1 MGLRQAPHR
10 LAGNEVFARLNGV
23 GFCIDAIMQRRC
35 FYSAGANGVAA
46 NALGHVVCSHAFG
59 EANDGG
65 FGRTINESVWQTT
78 HAGAHAGHI
87 DDAAATLL

>member
-10 LAGNEVFARLNGV
+10 LASNEVFARLNGV

-35 FYSAGANGVAA
+35 FNSSRANGVAA

-65 FGRTINESVWQTT
+65 FRRTINESVWQTT
-78 HAGAHAGHI
+78 HAGAHAGHV